1 MPPKANPAKLNP
13 LQLRTLTLLQ
23 EMAKYPELSTRN
35 EESGE
40 VFISNIPEPHGNHF
54 HVGRRVVMASDA
66 TGLGNQA
73 VWVALERKGLAKATF
88 PFAIT
93 LTPSG
98 LEYDTGLAD
107 VILHGSDH

>member
-1 MPPKANPAKLNP
+1 VKRNSLKLNP

-93 LTPSG
+93 LTPAG